1 PIPLKPTTIT
11 IAKTSTVT
19 TEVSTVP
26 STTLST
32 VSATHNASI
41 QDDPQKSL
49 GPWLA
54 GLLSFLA
61 FLLLLLVGTS
71 LLAWRMFQKRI
82 KAGEHSELSQGPR
95 QAAQQSEQDY
105 MNLEMLSRPLR
116 EEPVPPKQV
125 EVEYSTV

>member
-95 QAAQQSEQDY
+95 Q
-105 MNLEMLSRPLR
+105 
-116 EEPVPPKQV
+116 
-125 EVEYSTV
+125 